1 MYPAHFTV
9 EFYGKFSWEKA
20 TVTGELWPEDL
31 RIFCFR
37 MFGVSAPFLKLLLV
51 AIHYQVTFYHIFC

>member
-20 TVTGELWPEDL
+20 TVPVNCGLSSWTVRVD
-31 RIFCFR
+31 
-37 MFGVSAPFLKLLLV
+37 FGKKVG
-51 AIHYQVTFYHIFC
+51 T